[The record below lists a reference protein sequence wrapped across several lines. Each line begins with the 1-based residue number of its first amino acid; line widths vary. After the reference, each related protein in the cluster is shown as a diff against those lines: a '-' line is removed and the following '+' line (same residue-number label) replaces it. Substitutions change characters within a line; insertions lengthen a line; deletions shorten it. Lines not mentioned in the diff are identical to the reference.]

1 LKVEHRQKLERDE
14 TKDPGLLE
22 REALMATSAAFQV
35 AIACETKSN
44 ASFINKLNKHL
55 HSIIRIRLLFR
66 LLFHNKSNTKPP
78 QANMSLR
85 GLRACMVCSIVQAG
99 TKFVSNGCP
108 NCDEFLEMR
117 HSADVVQDCTSAVFE
132 GMIAMADP
140 ATSWVAKWQRLEGYA
155 PGTYAVKVEGVVSLL
170 EIQCVRQRANFS

>member
-1 LKVEHRQKLERDE
+1 
-14 TKDPGLLE
+14 
-22 REALMATSAAFQV
+22 
-35 AIACETKSN
+35 
-44 ASFINKLNKHL
+44 
-55 HSIIRIRLLFR
+55 
-66 LLFHNKSNTKPP
+66 
-78 QANMSLR
+78 MSLR

-132 GMIAMADP
+132 GMISMADP

-155 PGTYAVKVEGVVSLL
+155 PGTYAVKVEGVVSIL
-170 EIQCVRQRANFS
+170 EERTIRRCANLS